1 MNLISFQKPKMNL
14 DFETNLK
21 SSILNNVYRSASI
34 HFHGFT
40 ESVGFREPPSKYNF
54 RKRLDNLYKH

>member
-1 MNLISFQKPKMNL
+1 MNL

-21 SSILNNVYRSASI
+21 SSILDNVYRSTSV

-40 ESVGFREPPSKYNF
+40 ESVGFREPPSKYNL